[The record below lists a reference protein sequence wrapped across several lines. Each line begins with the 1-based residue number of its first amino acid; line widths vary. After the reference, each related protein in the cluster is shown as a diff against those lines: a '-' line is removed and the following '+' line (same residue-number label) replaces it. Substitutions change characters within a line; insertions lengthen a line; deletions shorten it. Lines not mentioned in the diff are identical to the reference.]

1 PTDRGWPDEFTG
13 AGAFLTD
20 PAWFDAGF
28 FGIGPREALSMD
40 PQQRLML
47 EISWEAVE
55 RAGIDPLSLRGS
67 RTGVFTGTNDQDYR
81 GLLGKVSNH
90 NEHADHLAT
99 GTAASVLSG
108 RVAYFLGLE
117 GPSATIDT
125 ACSSSLVALHLAVRS
140 LRSGEC
146 DLALAGGVVVLS
158 TPGLFAA
165 FRRQGALA
173 ADGRCKAFAEAADG
187 VGWGEGAGVVLVER
201 LTDALAH
208 GHPVLAVVRGT
219 AINSDGASNGL
230 TAPNGLAQ
238 QRVIRDALADAGL
251 RGRDVDAVEAHGTG
265 TRLGDPIE
273 ASALQAV
280 YGGDRETPLAI
291 GSV

>member
-1 PTDRGWPDEFTG
+1 MADDRLLDTVQRLTTALRDTRERLRMAEAGAREPIAIVGAGCRFPGGVSDPEGLWRLVGEGRDAVTPIPTDRGWPDEFTG

-125 ACSSSLVALHLAVRS
+125 ACSSSLVALHLACQS
-140 LRSGEC
+140 L
-146 DLALAGGVVVLS
+146 
-158 TPGLFAA
+158 
-165 FRRQGALA
+165 
-173 ADGRCKAFAEAADG
+173 
-187 VGWGEGAGVVLVER
+187 
-201 LTDALAH
+201 
-208 GHPVLAVVRGT
+208 
-219 AINSDGASNGL
+219 
-230 TAPNGLAQ
+230 
-238 QRVIRDALADAGL
+238 
-251 RGRDVDAVEAHGTG
+251 
-265 TRLGDPIE
+265 
-273 ASALQAV
+273 
-280 YGGDRETPLAI
+280 
-291 GSV
+291 